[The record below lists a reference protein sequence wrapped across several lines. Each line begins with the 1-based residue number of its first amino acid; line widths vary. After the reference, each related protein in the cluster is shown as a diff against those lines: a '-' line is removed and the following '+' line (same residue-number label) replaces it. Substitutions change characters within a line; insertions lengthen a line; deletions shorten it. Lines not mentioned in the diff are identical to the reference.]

1 MTHPIIVD
9 AVENSFIPLLIHNN
23 QGGRDAKL
31 LKKYGEPA
39 WNYQVIR
46 FLTKEGKDIIPRK
59 GRVNTINALAA
70 RMVKALE
77 KAKRPVPPALRRLLN
92 KDPKK

>member
-9 AVENSFIPLLIHNN
+9 AAENAFVPLLIHNN
-23 QGGRDAKL
+23 QGGTDAKV

-39 WNYQVIR
+39 WNFQVIR
-46 FLTKEGKDIIPRK
+46 FLTKKGKDIIPRK
-59 GRVNTINALAA
+59 DRINTINALAT

-77 KAKRPVPPALRRLLN
+77 KAKQPVPSPLRTLIQ
-92 KDPKK
+92 P